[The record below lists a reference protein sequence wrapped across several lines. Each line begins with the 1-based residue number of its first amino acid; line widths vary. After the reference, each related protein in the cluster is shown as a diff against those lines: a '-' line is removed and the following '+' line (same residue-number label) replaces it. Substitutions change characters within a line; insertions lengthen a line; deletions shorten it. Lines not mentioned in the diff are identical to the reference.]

1 MIGQNRAQA
10 SIRPCLWPSG
20 RQCSSRPMQVSMQA
34 SPVNRTSRLRDLLSQ
49 PGVLLGPCC
58 HDALSA
64 KLIEQAGF
72 SFTFMSGFGTSAAR
86 LGAPDTGLITY
97 SEMLDT
103 GRSIHEATTSI
114 PVIGV

>member
-1 MIGQNRAQA
+1 MSLSTRA
-10 SIRPCLWPSG
+10 
-20 RQCSSRPMQVSMQA
+20 CSSS
-34 SPVNRTSRLRDLLSQ
+34 RTSRLRDLLSQ
-49 PGVLLGPCC
+49 PGILLGPCC

-114 PVIGV
+114 PVIGLY